1 MNHAIETTG
10 LTRRFGGLEAVHDLN
25 LAVPAGSVTALLG
38 ANGAGKTTTIKL
50 LMNLLR
56 PSAGGARVLGVESV
70 RLGEREFA
78 QIGYVSENQ
87 QQPLWM
93 TVEQFFAF
101 CRPLYPTWDRELETR
116 LRRELGLPPERK
128 LGQLSRGMLMK
139 AALVSSLAYRPKLL
153 VLDEPFGGLDALVR
167 DEFIRG
173 LLEVS
178 AQGEWT
184 VLVSSH
190 DIEEVERLCDRVAM
204 LEGGRLR
211 LQETAEALQAR
222 FRRVEVAAVEAEGA
236 AAGATGR
243 SEWLEWETAGTM
255 VRFVETRYAG
265 GETERAWRARFGAA
279 EVKARPMTLRE
290 IFMTLAR
297 AERAARRAEVSA

>member
-1 MNHAIETTG
+1 
-10 LTRRFGGLEAVHDLN
+10 
-25 LAVPAGSVTALLG
+25 
-38 ANGAGKTTTIKL
+38 
-50 LMNLLR
+50 
-56 PSAGGARVLGVESV
+56 
-70 RLGEREFA
+70 
-78 QIGYVSENQ
+78 
-87 QQPLWM
+87 
-93 TVEQFFAF
+93 
-101 CRPLYPTWDRELETR
+101 
-116 LRRELGLPPERK
+116 
-128 LGQLSRGMLMK
+128 
-139 AALVSSLAYRPKLL
+139 
-153 VLDEPFGGLDALVR
+153 
-167 DEFIRG
+167 
-173 LLEVS
+173 
-178 AQGEWT
+178 